1 VIVSYQKE
9 NTKSENNVYVIIL
22 CFGILYP
29 WIYDLTQLIRGGLA
43 DYLSDPWNYADM
55 LYIYGSI
62 VNCILQFWG
71 GPFHVANRIMMC
83 IICILLIVKTFFFLR
98 IFPSLTPLVVMLTQV
113 IGDLKAF
120 MTFYAILIV
129 MFSQFFCVLGIANYK
144 NPNTEFGKSYG
155 DIVKKS

>member
-1 VIVSYQKE
+1 MHLLYVVALNIYVIASYQRE
-9 NTKSENNVYVIIL
+9 NTKAQNDIYVLIL

-29 WIYDLTQLIRGGLA
+29 WIYDFTQLIRGGLA

-62 VNCILQFWG
+62 ANCILQFYN
-71 GPFHVANRIMMC
+71 GPFHVAPRIMMC
-83 IICILLIVKTFFFLR
+83 IIVLLLIVKTFFFLR

-120 MTFYAILIV
+120 MTFYIILIV
-129 MFSQFFCVLGIANYK
+129 MFSQFFCVLGIANYR
-144 NPNTEFGKSYG
+144 NIN
-155 DIVKKS
+155 